1 MTSTGGG
8 AVQAAPV
15 PAPAEVARPVPA
27 PGTAPASSAAAG
39 RAAGPT
45 GSVVPSTGATKI
57 PMLGAEDVPAALTR
71 WQAALTV
78 AVVVWALLTAALLA
92 NSVQNNRA
100 GAANTA
106 QLTRIHAIES
116 SLFRADAIA
125 TNAFLVGGLEPAEQ
139 RAAYDDALEEVSRLV
154 TQAADAQPADREA
167 LTVLNTQVLRYAE
180 QMQQARANN
189 RQGLPVGAQYLRE
202 ASAELRSE
210 TLPVLDAL
218 VAANEERAT
227 DAFGGHNAVLVAL
240 PGLVLLLLLGWFNQ
254 QLAATF
260 HRRFNVGLVAAAAIV
275 LALTVAAA
283 AATWSLA
290 SDTARLQAGDFATAV
305 DTATA
310 RTAANDAKSNESL
323 RLIARGSG
331 AAFEEAWVA
340 ADARVAELVADD
352 AELTRLWEAYRG
364 GHAAIVAADDG
375 GDWEGAV
382 AQAVSTAE
390 GSASSVF
397 GAFDE
402 RAATV
407 VEEASATVTG
417 SLSGGGWRAVA
428 AAVLTLL
435 AAVAAVAAV
444 SWGLTARRKEFA

>member
-8 AVQAAPV
+8 ALQAAPA
-15 PAPAEVARPVPA
+15 PAPVQAQHPA
-27 PGTAPASSAAAG
+27 PGTG
-39 RAAGPT
+39 TVAAGPG
-45 GSVVPSTGATKI
+45 GSVLPSTDTPRL
-57 PMLGAEDVPAALTR
+57 PMLASEDVPGALTR

-139 RAAYDDALEEVSRLV
+139 RAAYDDGLEEVSRLV
-154 TQAADAQPADREA
+154 TEAADAQPADRDA

-240 PGLVLLLLLGWFNQ
+240 PGVVLLLLFGWFNQ
-254 QLAATF
+254 QLAAMF

-340 ADARVAELVADD
+340 ADARVEELIAGD
-352 AELTRLWEAYRG
+352 AELARLWDAYRE
-364 GHAAIVAADDG
+364 GHATIVAADEG

-382 AQAVSTAE
+382 DQAVSTAE

-397 GAFDE
+397 AAFDE
-402 RAATV
+402 RAAAV
-407 VEEASATVTG
+407 VEEASDTVTG
-417 SLSGGGWRAVA
+417 SLSSGGWRAVA
-428 AAVLTLL
+428 AAVVILL

-444 SWGLTARRKEFA
+444 SWGLTARRKEFS